1 MSLADEKN
9 ALLGIID
16 AVHQWENSFPP
27 FDIDETQRI
36 DKDRFDR
43 ITMELTERLKNNY
56 PFHHPLYAGQM
67 LKPPHATAMIGYI
80 AAMMINPNNHALD
93 AGPATAQMEKELME
107 LFAHKFGFDRYLG
120 HLTSSGTIANFEA
133 LFIAREIHPDKMVV
147 FSEQAHYTHSRACHW
162 LRLDCLEIRSTPQG
176 KMDIGHLEEILERNQ
191 VGTVVVTL
199 GSTSLG
205 AADEL
210 DRILNLQK
218 KYHFRIHADGAYGGY
233 FKLISQYNGNLNVY
247 DYISHCDSFVF
258 DPHKQGLQPYGC
270 GAVIF
275 RDPEVGKFYKHDS
288 PYTYFTSDELHLGE
302 ISIECSRAGAA
313 AAALW
318 LTVKLFELEYDRGM
332 GPILKKTI
340 DAAINLAAALRASQ
354 RFELYLEPETNI
366 VTYFPRAATT
376 ASISELSEK
385 IMISGMNSMENQL
398 FLATLKIKSGQFSS
412 NHPDITVDS
421 DDVVILRSCL
431 MKPEHALWV
440 PGIMER
446 LERLHAGCTNRT
458 GLS

>member
-1 MSLADEKN
+1 MSLADDN
-9 ALLGIID
+9 DTLLTIIE
-16 AVHQWENSFPP
+16 AVHRWEKSFPY
-27 FDIDETQRI
+27 FEADDTLHV
-36 DKDRFDR
+36 DKERFHE
-43 ITMELTERLKNNY
+43 IAGELTERLKNNY

-67 LKPPHATAMIGYI
+67 LKPPHAAAMMGYI

-93 AGPATAQMEKELME
+93 AGPATAQMEKELIE
-107 LFAHKFGFDRYLG
+107 LFAHKLGFDRHLG

-133 LFIAREIHPDKMVV
+133 LFIAREIHPSKLII
-147 FSEQAHYTHSRACHW
+147 FSDQAHYTHKRVCHW
-162 LRLDCLEIRSTPQG
+162 LRLDCLEARSTPQG
-176 KMDIGHLEEILERNQ
+176 KMEIGHLEEILERNK

-205 AADEL
+205 TADEL
-210 DRILNLQK
+210 DRILDLQK

-233 FKLISQYNGNLNVY
+233 FALISGYKRNLNVY
-247 DYISHCDSFVF
+247 DSISHCDSFVF

-275 RDPEVGKFYKHDS
+275 KDPEVGRFYKHDS

-340 DAAINLAAALRASQ
+340 DAAINLAASLRASQ
-354 RFELYLEPETNI
+354 SFELYLEPESNI
-366 VTYFPRAATT
+366 VTYFPKAATT

-385 IMISGMNSMENQL
+385 IMISGMNSRDNQL
-398 FLATLKIKSGQFSS
+398 YLATLKIKSRQFSS

-421 DDVVILRSCL
+421 DNVTILRSCL

-440 PGIMER
+440 PRIMEN
-446 LERLHAGCTNRT
+446 LEHLCAGSR
-458 GLS
+458 